1 MIQFHANRRSAFCVS
16 DDRLT
21 TGSVG
26 LETVFRFS
34 EDWEAA
40 PARVAVFR
48 GSGRSVDVLLTGDC
62 CSVPPEVLTEA
73 GDVLSIGVYGTDGNG
88 SLVIPT
94 VYDEA
99 GTIERGAEPSGLE
112 PDEQTQPLIDQLV
125 TAAQAARSRADYAL
139 LFAQTLNA
147 GDDIPLDVAWER
159 GGMSSDGAD
168 NNTQTYCCRTVGRIG
183 SSAGLAIRAADG
195 FRFFPARFD
204 APTGGN
210 RIAGSTAW
218 VSQATIPAGQY
229 WRVCVE
235 ASPEDTSMEADPA
248 VFGAAI
254 RIRNNIGSGGGGG
267 VTVDDALSGSSANPV
282 QNKVVKA
289 ALDGKYARPAAGIP
303 ASDLAP
309 GVIPTVP
316 ANVGA
321 FTNDAGYLT
330 LATLPVY
337 TGGVS

>member
-195 FRFFPARFD
+195 FRY
-204 APTGGN
+204 TYQVQE
-210 RIAGSTAW
+210 IVMAGESLS
-218 VSQATIPAGQY
+218 VK
-229 WRVCVE
+229 
-235 ASPEDTSMEADPA
+235 
-248 VFGAAI
+248 
-254 RIRNNIGSGGGGG
+254 
-267 VTVDDALSGSSANPV
+267 SGSNFYYIHSYFREELREESL
-282 QNKVVKA
+282 KL
-289 ALDGKYARPAAGIP
+289 LDQIFA
-303 ASDLAP
+303 D
-309 GVIPTVP
+309 VTWEE
-316 ANVGA
+316 
-321 FTNDAGYLT
+321 
-330 LATLPVY
+330 
-337 TGGVS
+337 